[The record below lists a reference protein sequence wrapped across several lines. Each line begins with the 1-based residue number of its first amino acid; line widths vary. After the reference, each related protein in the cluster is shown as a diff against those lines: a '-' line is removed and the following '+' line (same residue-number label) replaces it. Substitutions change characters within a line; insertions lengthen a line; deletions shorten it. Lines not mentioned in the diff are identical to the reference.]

1 MIKGKGIISLI
12 WAIILYIIFFLLPP
26 YLLIVYGHIDFIFA
40 VVSWELIFPLSIL
53 CYYGVKGYIA
63 SVSTFYNKIP
73 RLGRSIF
80 LSFEEPTRG
89 TAEFLRD
96 PISRVFAGLLLFA
109 YVWAGYNFTITIVAL
124 NPYYAVKSTL
134 SYAFTVY
141 IVLFFGIYGYFSKFW
156 GRKIKFRTND
166 LLFSAYLIGA
176 VGVGVLVNFLVFNS
190 IILRPVF
197 SQWILTQPIN
207 AAWVPYTLPA
217 NAELPGA

>member
-1 MIKGKGIISLI
+1 MAMSEKKIDPATHKEVFIAQTPYQKVFEVILIKGKGIISLI

-89 TAEFLRD
+89 TAEFLE
-96 PISRVFAGLLLFA
+96 
-109 YVWAGYNFTITIVAL
+109 
-124 NPYYAVKSTL
+124 
-134 SYAFTVY
+134 SY
-141 IVLFFGIYGYFSKFW
+141 
-156 GRKIKFRTND
+156 
-166 LLFSAYLIGA
+166 
-176 VGVGVLVNFLVFNS
+176 
-190 IILRPVF
+190 
-197 SQWILTQPIN
+197 
-207 AAWVPYTLPA
+207 
-217 NAELPGA
+217 

>member
-1 MIKGKGIISLI
+1 M
-12 WAIILYIIFFLLPP
+12 
-26 YLLIVYGHIDFIFA
+26 
-40 VVSWELIFPLSIL
+40 
-53 CYYGVKGYIA
+53 
-63 SVSTFYNKIP
+63 
-73 RLGRSIF
+73 
-80 LSFEEPTRG
+80 
-89 TAEFLRD
+89 
-96 PISRVFAGLLLFA
+96 
-109 YVWAGYNFTITIVAL
+109 
-124 NPYYAVKSTL
+124 

-156 GRKIKFRTND
+156 GRKIRFRTND

-217 NAELPGA
+217 NAELPGAVLQARWFAPAADIQAANLIVWISYYFLA